1 MPRIGKRGG
10 SKSLELWMLHEVGEV
25 TSEAK
30 LLGELIGDGGREV
43 VVEPV
48 IIDACGT
55 DTRAVGCR
63 GAYIIKHR

>member
-1 MPRIGKRGG
+1 
-10 SKSLELWMLHEVGEV
+10 MLHEVG
-25 TSEAK
+25 EAK

-43 VVEPV
+43 VVEPM
-48 IIDACGT
+48 IIDARGT